1 MHFKFKRTSI
11 AMAIAALAA
20 SPALYASEG
29 GNPDGMPLDEHYS
42 VNVENDVNVKLKKEI
57 SVTKDVEIKGRV
69 GVIGLIPVFSSAMAV
84 VDDKQINTGNSV
96 ENDIHNNNASAG
108 DNVLNGASGNI
119 GLNIAAGDNNM
130 QDNAAALAAAD
141 AYFVFG
147 SADAEVFVTQANAGQ
162 WVGNRGVTNNASL
175 SGDALNGASGNIGV
189 NIAAGNNNLQKNN
202 LALAVAPSRL
212 SEATVANVQRSGG
225 NETVNVGTTR
235 EVYNEVGV
243 RLTGTMNG
251 TYSGISDQV
260 GNLYVDNWNA
270 GTGDNPHNSHPTNGS
285 FAGHSDFDNQAQGAV
300 DRNHD
305 GGAFSFNEAGNIAL
319 SGSFSGSVV
328 TKHTVFVPSE
338 NNATLS
344 GNALNGASGNIG
356 VNIAAGTGNL
366 QNNSLA
372 MAATRPALCTACSG
386 GGNGGGE

>member
-1 MHFKFKRTSI
+1 MKNFKRTSI

-29 GNPDGMPLDEHYS
+29 GDHHGTLDEHYS
-42 VNVENDVNVKLKKEI
+42 VNVDNDTTVKLKKEI
-57 SVTKDVEIKGRV
+57 SVKKDVEIEGTVRV
-69 GVIGLIPVFSSAMAV
+69 VGLIPVFSSAMAV
-84 VDDKQINTGNSV
+84 VDDKQINTRNSV

-130 QDNAAALAAAD
+130 QDNTAALAAAD

-147 SADAEVFVTQANAGQ
+147 SADAEVFVLQDNARQ
-162 WVGNRGVTNNASL
+162 RVANRGVTNNASL

-202 LALAVAPSRL
+202 LAVAVAPSRL

-225 NETVNVGTTR
+225 NETLNQGTTR

-251 TYSGISDQV
+251 GYSGISDQV
-260 GNLYVDNWNA
+260 GDLYVDNWNP
-270 GTGDNPHNSHPTNGS
+270 GSNGSYTHPTNGGTT
-285 FAGHSDFDNQAQGAV
+285 GHSDFDSQAQGAV
-300 DRNHD
+300 DRNDD
-305 GGAFSFNEAGNIAL
+305 GGAFSFDEAGNIAL
-319 SGSFSGSVV
+319 SGSFTGSVV
-328 TKHTVFVPSE
+328 TMHTVYVPSE

-372 MAATRPALCTACSG
+372 MAVTRPALCTAC
-386 GGNGGGE
+386 NGGGSGGE